1 MQVLPLENK
10 MKNPHHFKTILC
22 IGMGSALFFYVLVGT
37 MGYVVYGDI
46 TRSSVTLN
54 LEESHDRIGASM

>member
-1 MQVLPLENK
+1 

-54 LEESHDRIGASM
+54 LEESHERIGASM